1 MKINNFKMNL
11 IKLISDQQNNIY
23 WSIVLQKKN
32 LNSKKKINLKN
43 IF

>member
-1 MKINNFKMNL
+1 MKINTFKMNL
-11 IKLISDQQNNIY
+11 IKLISDQQNNSY
-23 WSIVLQKKN
+23 WSIVSQKKN

>member
-11 IKLISDQQNNIY
+11 IKLISDQQNNSY